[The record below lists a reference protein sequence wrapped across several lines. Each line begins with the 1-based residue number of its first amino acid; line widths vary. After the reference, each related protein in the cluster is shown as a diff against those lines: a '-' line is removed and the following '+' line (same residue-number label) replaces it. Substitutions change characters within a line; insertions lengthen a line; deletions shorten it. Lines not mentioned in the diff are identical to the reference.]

1 MSKAA
6 VLTDALTG
14 VTAFYHSPPWHLEE
28 IRKHTICTMV
38 TLSNEDGTRR
48 FIPIRSET
56 QSVHNCF
63 ADW

>member
-6 VLTDALTG
+6 ILTDAVTG
-14 VTAFYHSPPWHLEE
+14 ITAFYHSPPWHLEE
-28 IRKHTICTMV
+28 IQRHKTCTVV

-48 FIPIRSET
+48 LIPIKT
-56 QSVHNCF
+56 ATHNIHERF